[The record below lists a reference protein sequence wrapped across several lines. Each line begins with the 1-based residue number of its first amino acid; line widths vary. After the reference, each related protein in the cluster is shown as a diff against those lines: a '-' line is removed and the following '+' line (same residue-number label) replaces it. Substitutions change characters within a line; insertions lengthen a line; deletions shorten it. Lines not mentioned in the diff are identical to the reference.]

1 MKKYIYRT
9 LFAAFASILTSN
21 SNAECINS
29 ILDYDNNV
37 SIFIGKIE
45 SQHVTVFSYDTES
58 IHDFKV
64 IVNKNVITT
73 DKRYDY
79 YNKLFDMC
87 VKIYK

>member
-1 MKKYIYRT
+1 MKNYKYSLLKA
-9 LFAAFASILTSN
+9 LFLTVVAHS
-21 SNAECINS
+21 SYAECTNS

-37 SIFIGKIE
+37 SIFVGNVE
-45 SQHVTVFSYDTES
+45 SQHVAVFSYDTES

-64 IVNKNVITT
+64 VVNKNMIT
-73 DKRYDY
+73 DEKRYYY

>member
-1 MKKYIYRT
+1 MKKYIYKA
-9 LFAAFASILTSN
+9 LFVISSLIVTYN

-58 IHDFKV
+58 IHDVKV